1 MQLTVLGYI
10 LVPIFTYELWY
21 LVVAYAFFMLLIGS
35 WEASSRPAY
44 TYTVSR
50 FLIHICMVSNHD
62 WRRVTF
68 VPPGDDRLA
77 CYASSEQGGFANSKL
92 KCGVPSMTRGL
103 EPLVCR
109 PG

>member
-1 MQLTVLGYI
+1 MGQSFLCRCVVQLTVLGYI

-50 FLIHICMVSNHD
+50 FVHGHPD
-62 WRRVTF
+62 WRTVYCVQPR
-68 VPPGDDRLA
+68 DD
-77 CYASSEQGGFANSKL
+77 
-92 KCGVPSMTRGL
+92 
-103 EPLVCR
+103 
-109 PG
+109 